1 MSRCISILAAVIG
14 VAALAGSEAQAQARV
29 EVGVLTCTVRG
40 GTGFIIGSTKDL
52 RCRFIKPGRDEFYH
66 GSISKFGLDIG
77 TTKRSAIAW
86 AVFAPTSRLP
96 PRSLSG
102 NYGGVSAEATV
113 GLGVGANALIGGS
126 NKNIILQ
133 PLSVQAQQGLNISAG
148 IAALQ
153 LRADY
158 NIGTGD
164 RKSTR
169 LNSSHIQKSRMPSS
183 A

>member
-1 MSRCISILAAVIG
+1 MMRHCAVLAAAIAGTVI
-14 VAALAGSEAQAQARV
+14 AGGEAQAQARV

-40 GTGFIIGSTKDL
+40 GTGFIVGSTKEL
-52 RCRFIKPGRDEFYH
+52 RCRFNKPGRDEFYH

-77 TTKRSAIAW
+77 ATKQSAIAW
-86 AVFAPTSRLP
+86 AVLAPTAKLP
-96 PRSLSG
+96 PGSLSG

-113 GLGVGANALIGGS
+113 GVGVGANALVGGS

-133 PLSVQAQQGLNISAG
+133 PLSVQAQQGLNIAAG

-158 NIGTGD
+158 
-164 RKSTR
+164 
-169 LNSSHIQKSRMPSS
+169 
-183 A
+183 

>member
-1 MSRCISILAAVIG
+1 MMRHCAVLAAAIAATVI
-14 VAALAGSEAQAQARV
+14 AGGEAQAQARV

-40 GTGFIIGSTKDL
+40 GTGFIVGSTKEL
-52 RCRFIKPGRDEFYH
+52 RCRFNKPGRDEFYH

-77 TTKRSAIAW
+77 ATKQSAIAW
-86 AVFAPTSRLP
+86 AVLAPTAKLP
-96 PRSLSG
+96 PGSLSG

-113 GLGVGANALIGGS
+113 GVGVGANALVGGS

-133 PLSVQAQQGLNISAG
+133 PLSVQAQQGLNIAAG

-158 NIGTGD
+158 
-164 RKSTR
+164 
-169 LNSSHIQKSRMPSS
+169 
-183 A
+183 